1 MPLSPARKGFRL
13 VSLITAL
20 STAAACAP
28 VGPGYYA
35 QGPYQ
40 QQASGA
46 AYACQQG
53 IQQACYDYQAYAPA
67 ANAEVYQEQQNAQV
81 GTAVAAGLL
90 GAVAGAAIASSGRR
104 SHYRDRGYYGP
115 RRGYYRG
122 GYHRY

>member
-1 MPLSPARKGFRL
+1 MSATPARKGFRL
-13 VSLITAL
+13 LAALTAL

-28 VGPGYYA
+28 VGPG
-35 QGPYQ
+35 PYQ
-40 QQASGA
+40 VQASNA

-53 IQQACYDYQAYAPA
+53 IAQACYDYQAIAPA

-90 GAVAGAAIASSGRR
+90 GAAAGAAIASSSRP
-104 SHYRDRGYYGP
+104 HYRGRGYYGP
-115 RRGYYRG
+115 RRGHYHR